1 MDLEKLVYWLTKQY
15 KGVIQGAKDMRRK
28 DGRNRATLGIYK
40 ELVAKEDE
48 LYNIFEEVKEKIRI
62 KEQDWGVKMG
72 QMEELYLADQRNDR
86 RMECGGSVDPVWYQA
101 VMRRRRE
108 KEREEKNREK
118 MDSQFLFKPLSEED
132 EMLDNDGDVKES
144 EDEKSPSKYVVR
156 SSDEENNVIP
166 EGEEE
171 LEENVDKSVKKKKQ
185 FEKKVDDK
193 EDPLPARFRHVRQS
207 ARKVRDDV
215 YKVLASLSGE
225 GLSLLASIRAVDV
238 VANGCFGRN
247 WKIPAEED
255 DAFDKDSMPHKKNIR
270 EMLKMLE
277 AQSLDLLV
285 DKMVQGKAEGRML
298 THYTDSSTKK
308 HVGTFNGQGIHIG
321 KDNPFPLPILSIKG
335 ETSEDIAIQTDM
347 AFSVLAVVRG
357 VDESEIYKLV
367 DVHMTDGTEHNK
379 GFASLLAE
387 MYSLEKPAGQLFC
400 SSHTTIGLVRGFNK
414 VVRKVE
420 AEIKLES

>member
-48 LYNIFEEVKEKIRI
+48 LYNIFEEVKEKIWI

-156 SSDEENNVIP
+156 SSDEENNV
-166 EGEEE
+166 
-171 LEENVDKSVKKKKQ
+171 
-185 FEKKVDDK
+185 
-193 EDPLPARFRHVRQS
+193 
-207 ARKVRDDV
+207 
-215 YKVLASLSGE
+215 
-225 GLSLLASIRAVDV
+225 
-238 VANGCFGRN
+238 
-247 WKIPAEED
+247 
-255 DAFDKDSMPHKKNIR
+255 
-270 EMLKMLE
+270 
-277 AQSLDLLV
+277 
-285 DKMVQGKAEGRML
+285 
-298 THYTDSSTKK
+298 
-308 HVGTFNGQGIHIG
+308 
-321 KDNPFPLPILSIKG
+321 
-335 ETSEDIAIQTDM
+335 
-347 AFSVLAVVRG
+347 
-357 VDESEIYKLV
+357 
-367 DVHMTDGTEHNK
+367 
-379 GFASLLAE
+379 
-387 MYSLEKPAGQLFC
+387 YS
-400 SSHTTIGLVRGFNK
+400 
-414 VVRKVE
+414 
-420 AEIKLES
+420 